1 MKVKSISLFVLAM
14 VVLMSTA
21 MASWFD
27 PLPPSS
33 PTSASGLSVQHVSL
47 SPVKDGMSL
56 EQYNIAQRYL
66 HDNKPDA
73 MKYVYVIGEN
83 GQVCLHYTIL
93 GKVTSSEKRLTPQ
106 TVAAYGGGDYNNQ
119 NGMDITIGSR
129 TYETEEVIEDDGT
142 YGSSSE
148 YVYMWTTAGNY
159 IQVIPMGSFLM
170 VVADKQLTPTEL
182 TFTME
187 VKAS

>member
-1 MKVKSISLFVLAM
+1 MNKVVYIVALATL
-14 VVLMSTA
+14 VLMSTA
-21 MASWFD
+21 LAGWFD
-27 PLPPSS
+27 PIPPSS
-33 PTSASGLSVQHVSL
+33 PTSASGLSMQYVLL
-47 SPVKDGMSL
+47 SPVKEGMSL

-93 GKVTSSEKRLTPQ
+93 GKVTSSGKRLTPQ
-106 TVAAYGGGDYNNQ
+106 TVAAYGDGQYGSQ
-119 NGMDITIGSR
+119 HGMDITIGSR

-182 TFTME
+182 TFSME
-187 VKAS
+187 VKTS